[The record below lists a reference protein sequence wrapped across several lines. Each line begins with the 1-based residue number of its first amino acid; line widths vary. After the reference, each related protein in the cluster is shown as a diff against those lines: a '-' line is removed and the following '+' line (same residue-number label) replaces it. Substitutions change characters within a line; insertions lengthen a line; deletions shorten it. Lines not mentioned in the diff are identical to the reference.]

1 MNNKKQCIVC
11 GAETLEDDHLCNIC
25 KTMVKTK
32 VTTDTETDIREA
44 AAKIKDFCLSRIH
57 KQKNACSTC
66 PIKDICFNEPYL
78 WEV

>member
-1 MNNKKQCIVC
+1 MCKVNKCIVC
-11 GAETLEDDHLCNIC
+11 GAETQKTTTLCNMC
-25 KTMVKTK
+25 EKTVKTK
-32 VTTDTETDIREA
+32 VTTNTEADIRKS

-57 KQKNACSTC
+57 KHKNACSTC

>member
-1 MNNKKQCIVC
+1 MCKVNQCVVC
-11 GAETLEDDHLCNIC
+11 GVETPEGDHLCSIC
-25 KTMVKTK
+25 KKTVETK
-32 VTTDTETDIREA
+32 VTTNTEADIRKA